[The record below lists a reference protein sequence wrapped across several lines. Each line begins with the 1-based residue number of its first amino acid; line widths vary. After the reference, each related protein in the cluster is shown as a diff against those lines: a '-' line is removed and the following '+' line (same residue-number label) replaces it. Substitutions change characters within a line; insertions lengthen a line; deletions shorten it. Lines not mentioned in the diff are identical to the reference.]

1 MNSVNKSHKHIAI
14 LAGSLEG
21 GGAEKALLRL
31 AKAFSN
37 KGCRIDFLI
46 FSKYQQIYNLSD
58 NIRVLAVDPSSLSA
72 LFKCSIHLPLKTSII
87 LFISLIYKKR
97 KKLRSLPN
105 IINYL
110 TTNNPDVFISSITV
124 HDFIAMW
131 AKYIL
136 MGQTQFV
143 IRLAN
148 SVEWSKSSND
158 FLERQY
164 QYLIRHWYP
173 KADKIISVSQ
183 GLADEI
189 AELSGVPDSDIHTI
203 NNPVDNRRINE
214 LASQEINDPWFQD
227 DGPPIIISTARLHPQ
242 KDYPTL
248 VKAFWILREKI
259 DARLLILGE
268 GSERDKI
275 VKMIEAYGLQ
285 NDVRLLG
292 YQQNPHAYVAR
303 ADVFVLSSLWEGFSN
318 SLIEALSCGT
328 KIVSTDC
335 RHGTKDILD
344 SGKYGKLVAVSDPE
358 ALAESIYAALQE
370 QEDPSYLKARA
381 ADYDIEKIADRYLR
395 SFGMPTRT

>member
-1 MNSVNKSHKHIAI
+1 MNAINQPQKHIAI

-46 FSKYQQIYNLSD
+46 FSKDPQIYNLSN
-58 NIRVLAVDPSSLSA
+58 NIRVIAVDPSPLST
-72 LFKCSIHLPLKTSII
+72 LFKYFIQLPLKTSMIVC
-87 LFISLIYKKR
+87 ISLFFKKR
-97 KKLRSLPN
+97 KKIRTLPN

-110 TTNNPDVFISSITV
+110 TANNPDVFISSITL
-124 HDFIAMW
+124 HDLIAMW
-131 AKYIL
+131 AKCNFK
-136 MGQTQFV
+136 GQTQFV

-148 SVEWSKSSND
+148 SVEWSKFSKD
-158 FLERQY
+158 FMERQY

-173 KADKIISVSQ
+173 QADKIISVSQ

-189 AELSGVPDSDIHTI
+189 AELSGVPDRDIHTI

-214 LASQEINDPWFQD
+214 LASQKINDPWFQD

-248 VKAFWILREKI
+248 IKAFRILRKKTN
-259 DARLLILGE
+259 ARLLILGE

-285 NDVRLLG
+285 NSVRLLG
-292 YQQNPHAYVAR
+292 YQKNPHAYVAR
-303 ADVFVLSSLWEGFSN
+303 SDVFVLSSLWEGFSN

-328 KIVSTDC
+328 KIVSTNC
-335 RHGTKDILD
+335 KHGSKEILA
-344 SGKYGKLVAVSDPE
+344 SGLYGKIVPVADPE
-358 ALAESIYAALQE
+358 ALADSLYDALQE
-370 QEDPSYLKARA
+370 KVNPSYQKARA
-381 ADYDIEKIADRYLR
+381 RDFDIEKIADLYLKTIQ
-395 SFGMPTRT
+395 SL

>member
-1 MNSVNKSHKHIAI
+1 MNSVNQSHKHIAI

-46 FSKYQQIYNLSD
+46 FSKDPRSYNLSN
-58 NIRVLAVDPSSLSA
+58 NIRVIAVDPSPLSV
-72 LFKCSIHLPLKTSII
+72 LFKYLIQLPLKTSII
-87 LFISLIYKKR
+87 VFIALIYKKR

-110 TTNNPDVFISSITV
+110 TTNSPDVFISSITA

-136 MGQTQFV
+136 KGKTQFV

-148 SVEWSKSSND
+148 SVEWSKSSKD

-214 LASQEINDPWFQD
+214 LASQEINDPWFKD

-248 VKAFWILREKI
+248 IKAFWILKEKI

-268 GSERDKI
+268 GSEHDKI

-285 NDVRLLG
+285 NYVRLLG
-292 YQQNPHAYVAR
+292 YQKNPHAYVAR

-328 KIVSTDC
+328 KIVSTNC
-335 RHGTKDILD
+335 KHGTKEILD
-344 SGKYGKLVAVSDPE
+344 SGKYGNIVPVGDPE
-358 ALAESIYAALQE
+358 ALAESIYNCLQDKVDTSLLKK
-370 QEDPSYLKARA
+370 QAKNFDISVIANRYLKVISA
-381 ADYDIEKIADRYLR
+381 
-395 SFGMPTRT
+395 

>member
-1 MNSVNKSHKHIAI
+1 MNSINRSQKHIAI
-14 LAGSLEG
+14 LAGSLDG

-46 FSKYQQIYNLSD
+46 FSKDPQIYNHSN
-58 NIRVLAVDPSSLSA
+58 NIRVIAVDPSPLFT
-72 LFKCSIHLPLKTSII
+72 LFKYFIHLPLKTSMIVCI
-87 LFISLIYKKR
+87 SLFIKNR
-97 KKLRSLPN
+97 KKIRSLPN

-110 TTNNPDVFISSITV
+110 TENNPDVFISSITV
-124 HDFIAMW
+124 HDLISMW
-131 AKYIL
+131 AKFFL
-136 MGQTQFV
+136 KGDTQFV

-148 SVEWSKSSND
+148 SVEWSKFSKD

-164 QYLIRHWYP
+164 QYLIRRWYP

-189 AELSGVPDSDIHTI
+189 AELSGMPDSDIHTI

-214 LASQEINDPWFQD
+214 LASQEINDPWFQG

-248 VKAFWILREKI
+248 IKAFWILREKI

-268 GSERDKI
+268 GSEHDKI
-275 VKMIEAYGLQ
+275 VKMIESYGMQ
-285 NDVRLLG
+285 NSVRLLG
-292 YQQNPHAYVAR
+292 YQKNPHAYVAR
-303 ADVFVLSSLWEGFSN
+303 SDVFVLSSLWEGFSN

-328 KIVSTDC
+328 KIVSTNC
-335 RHGTKDILD
+335 KHGTKEILD
-344 SGKYGKLVAVSDPE
+344 SGKYGNIVPVGDPE
-358 ALAESIYAALQE
+358 ALAESIYTCLQDKVDTSLLKK
-370 QEDPSYLKARA
+370 QAKNFDISVIANRYLKVISA
-381 ADYDIEKIADRYLR
+381 
-395 SFGMPTRT
+395 